1 MAGDAVFEWHPVYVG
16 RSLDSVTRELG
27 DDISRD
33 QRSYELVLQ
42 GAEESEHD
50 ALASVVELERH
61 WSTFDFGWNESD
73 PRALAERIAAF
84 EWEREKR
91 REMISWQEYRND
103 ESVQPGA
110 ARGADWR
117 ASISDGK
124 RRQVANVGAAIIL
137 GLIVLVIIIVAVSV
151 L

>member
-1 MAGDAVFEWHPVYVG
+1 MAGDAMFEWHPVYGG

-50 ALASVVELERH
+50 ALASVVELERR
-61 WSTFDFGWNESD
+61 WSTFDFGWSESD
-73 PRALAERIAAF
+73 PRTLAERIAAF
-84 EWEREKR
+84 EWEREQR
-91 REMISWQEYRND
+91 REMISWQEYRNT
-103 ESVQPGA
+103 VGAQPKVA
-110 ARGADWR
+110 QGADWR
-117 ASISDGK
+117 ASMSDHK
-124 RRQVANVGAAIIL
+124 RRQVANIGAGIVL
-137 GLIVLVIIIVAVSV
+137 GLMVLVIIIVAVSV